1 MTTQAVLVCTAYSSD
16 GTACSSQAWVESY
29 VVTPDQQA
37 QLNLLTNGGFD
48 SEMFLTFF
56 MGTLMLFATGF
67 AVGIIISQVRKMRRG
82 V

>member
-1 MTTQAVLVCTAYSSD
+1 VCTAYATGSD
-16 GTACSSQAWVESY
+16 GVETCTTQAWVESY

-48 SEMFLTFF
+48 SEMFTTFF

-67 AVGIIISQVRKMRRG
+67 AVGIIISQIRKMRRG